1 MAKHDNRKKGYGVSG
16 LIGGKKSAINRYAL
30 RVKNDERYKEL
41 CSEVTIRFEE
51 PKGIL
56 RPHLSKTGKKKRVST
71 RSLGTNP
78 RSKGTNPRNRK
89 KENNGNT

>member
-16 LIGGKKSAINRYAL
+16 LIGSKKSAINKYAQ
-30 RVKNDERYKEL
+30 RVKHDENFKAL
-41 CSEVTIRFEE
+41 CGEVTIRFEE

-56 RPHLSKTGKKKRVST
+56 RPHLTKQGKKKRVST

-78 RSKGTNPRNRK
+78 RSKGTNPRQRK
-89 KENNGNT
+89 KDENGNT

>member
-1 MAKHDNRKKGYGVSG
+1 MAKHENRKKGYGVSG

-30 RVKNDERYKEL
+30 RVKHDERYKEL
-41 CSEVTIRFEE
+41 CGEVTIRFEE

-56 RPHLSKTGKKKRVST
+56 RPHLTKQGKKKRVST

-78 RSKGTNPRNRK
+78 RSKGTNPRQRK
-89 KENNGNT
+89 KDENGNT